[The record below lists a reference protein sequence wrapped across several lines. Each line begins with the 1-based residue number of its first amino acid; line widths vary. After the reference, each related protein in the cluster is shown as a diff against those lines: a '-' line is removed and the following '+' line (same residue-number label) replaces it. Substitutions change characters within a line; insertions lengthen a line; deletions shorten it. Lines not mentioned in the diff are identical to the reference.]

1 MSVKAEEQEYR
12 KAFNRLASNVELS
25 VNCEAWSKLPVAAH
39 LEATAKLVAQVTR
52 LERENETL
60 FNFIN
65 RETRLSGPD
74 SRARIVELKKLLS
87 EREDDCVP
95 QPWDFEKRVPKA
107 A

>member
-1 MSVKAEEQEYR
+1 MTMKAEELEYR
-12 KAFNRLASNVELS
+12 KAFNRLASNMELS

-39 LEATAKLVAQVTR
+39 LEATAKLVAQVAR
-52 LERENETL
+52 LERENGTL

-74 SRARIVELKKLLS
+74 SRARIAELKKLLG

-95 QPWDFEKRVPKA
+95 KAWDFERRVPKA